1 MLWSLLRS
9 HFVLNIQKFGKK
21 FSSITIDSKD
31 IYNDKDIF
39 KNTFFDALF
48 VNDSSKQSHET
59 VCNMHPS
66 RFSFFAK

>member
-48 VNDSSKQSHET
+48 VNA
-59 VCNMHPS
+59 PL
-66 RFSFFAK
+66 